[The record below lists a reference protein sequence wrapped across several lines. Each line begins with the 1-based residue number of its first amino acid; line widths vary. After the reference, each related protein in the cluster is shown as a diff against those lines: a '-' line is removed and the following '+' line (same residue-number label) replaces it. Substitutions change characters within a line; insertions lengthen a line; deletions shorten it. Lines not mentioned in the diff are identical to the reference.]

1 MNFYD
6 ANNIEKIGQIEK
18 IRNMMANIQH
28 EDEKWWEECVALI
41 VDEKQLNKDQMQKIK
56 TTDRS
61 KSLINAIS
69 MSSIL
74 TSTDKE

>member
-1 MNFYD
+1 
-6 ANNIEKIGQIEK
+6 
-18 IRNMMANIQH
+18 MMANIQR

-61 KSLINAIS
+61 KLKAKEKILYDFIVRNLKKNESL
-69 MSSIL
+69 L
-74 TSTDKE
+74 T